1 MNKEKR
7 MEKERKKEK
16 KNPTSIRI
24 DLGMKVF
31 LNVKIKKK

>member
-1 MNKEKR
+1 
-7 MEKERKKEK
+7 MEKERKKEKK

>member
-16 KNPTSIRI
+16 KKPNKHKDWFRYEGIS
-24 DLGMKVF
+24 KC
-31 LNVKIKKK
+31 

>member
-1 MNKEKR
+1 MNKKNR
-7 MEKERKKEK
+7 REKERR